1 MSEALTALKTGN
13 LAQSLQ
19 ILQQEVRQ
27 RPDDSKKRV
36 FLFQLLAVMGQWDR
50 AVTQLD
56 VISEL
61 DASAMPM
68 VHAYKEAVR
77 CERWREEAFAGRR
90 APVVF
95 GEPAPWTAQLI
106 DALRLDA
113 AGDLAGA
120 AAARAAAFEAAP
132 SVNGTIDD
140 VPFEWLA
147 DADPRLGPV
156 LEMVSNGSYYW
167 IPMGHIRRL
176 RLEAPSDLRDHVWMP
191 AGLTLVNG
199 GELVGFI
206 PTRYAGTVAAAGGP
220 DGDALLL
227 SRRTDWEAH
236 GADAQIGLGQRLLAT
251 NETDYALMDVRE
263 ILFDH
268 PVQESPADD
277 EEDDPAN
284 DA

>member
-27 RPDDSKKRV
+27 RPDDSKRRV
-36 FLFQLLAVMGQWDR
+36 FLFQLLAVLGQWDR
-50 AVTQLD
+50 ALTQLD

-61 DASAMPM
+61 DGNAMPM
-68 VHAYKEAVR
+68 VHAYREAVR

-113 AGDLAGA
+113 VGDHAGA
-120 AAARAAAFEAAP
+120 SAARALAFEAAP
-132 SVNGTIDD
+132 GMSGSVDD

-167 IPMGHIRRL
+167 IPMAHIARL
-176 RLEAPSDLRDHVWMP
+176 RLEAPADLRDSVWMP
-191 AGLTLVNG
+191 VGLTLVNG
-199 GELVGFI
+199 GELIGFI
-206 PTRYAGTVAAAGGP
+206 PTRYAGTVASG
-220 DGDALLL
+220 DDALLL
-227 SRRTDWEAH
+227 ARRTDWVEH
-236 GADAQIGLGQRLLAT
+236 GPDAQIGLGQRLFAT
-251 NETDYALMDVRE
+251 NDTDYALMDVRE

-268 PVQESPADD
+268 PAQDGAVD
-277 EEDDPAN
+277 EQ
-284 DA
+284 